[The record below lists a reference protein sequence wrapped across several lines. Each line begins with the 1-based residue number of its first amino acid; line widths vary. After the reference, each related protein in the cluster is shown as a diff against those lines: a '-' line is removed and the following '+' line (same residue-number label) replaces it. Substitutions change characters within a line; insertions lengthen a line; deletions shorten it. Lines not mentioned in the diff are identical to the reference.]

1 MIVIKRAFD
10 CKTALLAII
19 CSLSV
24 ILCGCSDAVS
34 SSVSDS
40 APDTSSV
47 TSTAPQTTHA
57 TTLPQTTTTVTT
69 VPVTEEPVQTELTT
83 EQTEQPE
90 TQSSEYTDSAETEP
104 QSEPPASQP
113 ETPSAPTDFEESFFD
128 DALFIGDS
136 ITTGLYLYG
145 YIDMSKVYAKMGL
158 APSTALYSDVDGV
171 TLESKIKTDKPK
183 KIYIMLGTNSVGYSD
198 SAYLASCMEEL
209 VNSISSI
216 SKAKIYVLSIPPV
229 TAYAE
234 ASYDNYLS
242 KSAIDEYNRLLKT
255 AISKTNAVFLDFHS
269 VLTASDGYYYEEY
282 HEMDGIHFMG
292 STYQVMLSFLE
303 KHS

>member
-1 MIVIKRAFD
+1 
-10 CKTALLAII
+10 
-19 CSLSV
+19 
-24 ILCGCSDAVS
+24 VS
-34 SSVSDS
+34 
-40 APDTSSV
+40 T
-47 TSTAPQTTHA
+47 TAPQTTTA

-69 VPVTEEPVQTELTT
+69 VPVTEEPVQTDITS
-83 EQTEQPE
+83 EQTEEPE
-90 TQSSEYTDSAETEP
+90 TQSPEYTDSEETQP
-104 QSEPPASQP
+104 QSEPPVTQP

-198 SAYLASCMEEL
+198 NEYLASCMEEL

-216 SKAKIYVLSIPPV
+216 SKAKIYVLSIPPI

-242 KSAIDEYNRLLKT
+242 KAAIDEYNSLLKT
-255 AISKTNAVFLDFHS
+255 AISRTDAVFLDFHS

-303 KHS
+303 EHS

>member
-1 MIVIKRAFD
+1 M
-10 CKTALLAII
+10 LAVL

-24 ILCGCSDAVS
+24 ILCGCSDPVS

-40 APDTSSV
+40 TPDTSSV
-47 TSTAPQTTHA
+47 TSEAPQTTAA

-69 VPVTEEPVQTELTT
+69 VLVTEEPVQTELTT

-113 ETPSAPTDFEESFFD
+113 ETPSAPTNFEVSFFD

-145 YIDMSKVYAKMGL
+145 YIDMSNVYAKLGL
-158 APSTALYSDVDGV
+158 APYTTLDSDIDGI
-171 TLESKIKTDKPK
+171 TLRSKITTDNPN

-198 SAYLASCMEEL
+198 STYLASCMEDL
-209 VNSISSI
+209 VNSISAI

-234 ASYDNYLS
+234 ASNDNYLS
-242 KSAIDEYNRLLKT
+242 KSAIDEYNSELRT
-255 AISKTNAVFLDFHS
+255 AISRTDAVFLDFHS

-303 KHS
+303 EHS